1 MFTTGDKPHNKYEF
15 NYDIIDHFIVIPLE
29 NVENTKMNG
38 SIDNTVMVATTTHQ
52 YSMDH
57 SSVYNVK
64 WLFYF
69 NIN

>member
-38 SIDNTVMVATTTHQ
+38 PIDNTVMFATTTHQ
-52 YSMDH
+52 SNMDH

-64 WLFYF
+64 
-69 NIN
+69 